1 MKSRFPS
8 NVGEAR
14 QTRREASARAGS
26 PAACAAPNHRRGRG
40 ERRAVASVAAVAAAP
55 ALHLCV
61 VGLGNIGSQF
71 VDHVAR
77 LPGLTHVL
85 LVDRDVYEP
94 ANLSAQAISARDV
107 GRPKAEVQARR
118 LRQLNPQLQVEA
130 FVGDLESLPLGRW
143 RGALVAGCL
152 DSLHAR
158 QALGER
164 AWRVGSAFLDAGVN
178 PESGLARV
186 TCYLPG
192 PVRPC
197 FACGLDDRD
206 YEALGAVH
214 PCAGPV
220 AVPATHGSFALGGL
234 AASWLALECD
244 RLLRGRPDP
253 SLAGREVLLETR
265 AGRLLVSRRYRN
277 SACRFD
283 HRSWT
288 ITPFAGLTLDNS
300 LADALRLAGDL
311 VGSHRPFPERLN
323 GKDPG
328 GARHNGKGRM
338 MPRSAGVTFRLPGQR
353 LAKALHCPACGAMA
367 ERFQVVGRIGPQTC
381 PRCGTGALV
390 VVGFKVVDCVDCH
403 LPAALLRQPLRRV
416 GFRAG
421 DVLAVESGRRTCY
434 LQIPECP

>member
-8 NVGEAR
+8 KDGEAR
-14 QTRREASARAGS
+14 HPREVNGRDGS
-26 PAACAAPNHRRGRG
+26 PTAVVAPTQRRGRG
-40 ERRAVASVAAVAAAP
+40 VRGAVYADAVVP
-55 ALHLCV
+55 ARPVPRLCL

-77 LPGLTHVL
+77 LPGLAHVL
-85 LVDRDVYEP
+85 LVDRDVYEA
-94 ANLSAQAISARDV
+94 ANLSAQAITARDI

-118 LRQLNPQLQVEA
+118 LRQLNPQLQIEA
-130 FVGDLESLPLGRW
+130 FVGDLQSLPLGRW

-158 QALGER
+158 QVLGER
-164 AWRVGSAFLDAGVN
+164 AWRVGSAFLDAGVH

-186 TCYLPG
+186 TCFLPG
-192 PVRPC
+192 PDRPC
-197 FACGLDDRD
+197 FACGLDARD
-206 YEALGAVH
+206 YAALGAVY

-234 AASWLALECD
+234 AAAWLALECEQ
-244 RLLRGRPDP
+244 LLCGRPDP

-265 AGRLLVSRRYRN
+265 TGRLLVSRRARN
-277 SACRFD
+277 PACRFD
-283 HRSWT
+283 HRAWT
-288 ITPFAGLTLDNS
+288 ITPFAGLTLANS

-311 VGSHRPFPERLN
+311 VGSHRSFPERHS

-328 GARHNGKGRM
+328 GARLTGKGRM
-338 MPRSAGVTFRLPGQR
+338 IPRSAELTLRLPGQR
-353 LAKALHCPACGAMA
+353 LAKALHCPACGAMV
-367 ERFQVVGRIGPQTC
+367 ERFQVVGRGGPQTC
-381 PRCGTGALV
+381 PHCETGGLA
-390 VVGFKVVDCVDCH
+390 VVGFKVVDGVVRH

-421 DVLAVESGRRTCY
+421 DVLAVESGRRTRY
-434 LQIPECP
+434 LQIPETP

>member
-1 MKSRFPS
+1 M
-8 NVGEAR
+8 V
-14 QTRREASARAGS
+14 ASDGTV
-26 PAACAAPNHRRGRG
+26 AAPPTLR
-40 ERRAVASVAAVAAAP
+40 
-55 ALHLCV
+55 LCV

-77 LPGLTHVL
+77 LPGLAHVL

-107 GRPKAEVQARR
+107 GRPKAQVQARR
-118 LRQLNPQLQVEA
+118 LGQLNPQLQVEA
-130 FVGDLESLPLGRW
+130 FVGELEWLPLGRW

-158 QALGER
+158 QALGECS
-164 AWRVGSAFLDAGVN
+164 WRGGSPFLDAGVN
-178 PESGLARV
+178 PDSALARV

-192 PVRPC
+192 PDRPC
-197 FACGLDDRD
+197 FACGLDDKD

-220 AVPATHGSFALGGL
+220 PVPATTGSFALGGL
-234 AASWLALECD
+234 AAAWLALESE
-244 RLLRGRPDP
+244 RLLRGRWDP

-265 AGRLLVSRRYRN
+265 NGRLLVSRRRRN
-277 SACRFD
+277 PACRFD
-283 HRSWT
+283 HQSWT
-288 ITPFAGLTLDNS
+288 ITPFAGLTLGNS

-328 GARHNGKGRM
+328 GARLVGKARL
-338 MPRSAGVTFRLPGQR
+338 MPRSAEVTLRLPGQR
-353 LAKALHCPACGAMA
+353 LAKALHCPACGAMV
-367 ERFQVVGRIGPQTC
+367 ERFQVVGRGGPRSC
-381 PRCGTGALV
+381 PRCGAGALEA
-390 VVGFKVVDCVDCH
+390 VGFKVVDCVDRH

-421 DVLAVESGRRTCY
+421 DVLAVESGRCTRY
-434 LQIPECP
+434 LQIPETP